1 MSKLTERY
9 DSHPIHNSLRT
20 VQTHLSDLNTEM
32 LKTSEDALASFERLT
47 LVSELSRKR
56 FESTD
61 PNLVATQTLNNLNS
75 SFQSIANELVAFK
88 NDKNINRFMNINSH
102 IENILVYLSNIVVP
116 TTPTDLEAI
125 REAASTYRRSVGQLL
140 RAIDEEQSGIKSKL
154 ATLSNDLTMLSNEIT
169 TQKQRTDSVIANFQ
183 QQFSAAEDK
192 RRTEFTSA
200 EIERKKKSDSL
211 FTNKETEWNQIITEK
226 KTEYEALVKR
236 TSDALTKL
244 QTESIGKVNT
254 LINQID
260 EGKKK
265 AQDLVGIITD
275 TGMVG
280 GYQRV
285 ANEEKQSARNWRKV
299 ALVSLIALVGFAVF
313 AFIET
318 LGHEIRWD
326 QFATRIFVAVS
337 FGILAAYAALQAD
350 KHEKTER
357 RNRKTELELA
367 SILPYLHDL
376 PKDKQ
381 HKIREELA
389 MKMFGQTEILE
400 SSTDKKT
407 TGSVLDLLKLAMETI
422 ENLSKK

>member
-1 MSKLTERY
+1 MSKLADRY
-9 DSHPIHNSLRT
+9 DNHPLHNTLRT
-20 VQTHLSDLNTEM
+20 VQTHLNDLNTEL
-32 LKTSEDALASFERLT
+32 LKTSEDALASFERLI
-47 LVSELSRKR
+47 LVSELLRKR
-56 FESTD
+56 LESTD
-61 PNLVATQTLNNLNS
+61 PNLVPTQTLNNLNS
-75 SFQSIANELVAFK
+75 SFQAILNEVSAFK
-88 NDKNINRFMNINSH
+88 NDKNLNRFTNTNSQ
-102 IENILVYLSNIVVP
+102 IENILIYLSNIVVP
-116 TTPTDLEAI
+116 ATPTDLEAI

-140 RAIDEEQSGIKSKL
+140 RAIDEEQSGIKNKFAS
-154 ATLSNDLTMLSNEIT
+154 LSNDLAKLSNEINA
-169 TQKQRTDSVIANFQ
+169 QKQRTDSLIANFQ
-183 QQFSAAEDK
+183 QQFSTSEDK

-200 EIERKKKSDSL
+200 EGERKKQSDAL
-211 FTNKETEWNQIITEK
+211 FSKKESEWNQIIAQK
-226 KTEYEALVKR
+226 KTEYDALLKQ

-244 QTESIGKVNT
+244 QTESIEKVNK
-254 LINQID
+254 LISQID
-260 EGKKK
+260 DGKKK

-280 GYQRV
+280 GYQKV

-299 ALVSLIALVGFAVF
+299 ALGSLIALVGFAMF

-376 PKDKQ
+376 PQDKQ
-381 HKIREELA
+381 FKIREELA
-389 MKMFGQTEILE
+389 MKMFGQTESYE
-400 SSTDKKT
+400 TNTDKKT